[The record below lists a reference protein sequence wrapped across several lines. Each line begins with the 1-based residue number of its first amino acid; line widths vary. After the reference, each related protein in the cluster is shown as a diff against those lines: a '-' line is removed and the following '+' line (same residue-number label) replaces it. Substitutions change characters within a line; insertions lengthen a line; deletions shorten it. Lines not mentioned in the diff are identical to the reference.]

1 MHINLLKNKCF
12 EFWVLQRFST
22 QGSSDT
28 SLTGF
33 HVAAPYGPRWVFT
46 LWWPR
51 RSKTLR
57 RRGWQKI
64 WRDQCGRQGLKAQRV
79 HIILSRKYGFTCS
92 CIIFCWGPQPATE
105 LDFQVGSELFDGGTP
120 RLTKPPH
127 DRTFWFFSISTAS
140 WHYAS
145 CKLNIEEME
154 FLIEDHARATIKF
167 PSLTL
172 L

>member
-1 MHINLLKNKCF
+1 MV
-12 EFWVLQRFST
+12 WVLGPPKILHTRVIRYQFNWLPCSRTVRPQVGVYTVVATEIQDFAKARVTENLAGPVWKARIKST
-22 QGSSDT
+22 K
-28 SLTGF
+28 
-33 HVAAPYGPRWVFT
+33 AAHHSIT
-46 LWWPR
+46 
-51 RSKTLR
+51 
-57 RRGWQKI
+57 QI
-64 WRDQCGRQGLKAQRV
+64 WTHLLM
-79 HIILSRKYGFTCS
+79 HH
-92 CIIFCWGPQPATE
+92 FCWGPQPATE